1 MPYVRIAQMIS
12 RPGHE
17 AEVEQIL
24 KKLSQYYVQ
33 QRGYLSGY
41 HLTPH
46 ADAGMTRHGR
56 VGIWESEIA
65 AQTAAQTEHSLA
77 LRAQLLRVIDEDTH
91 LELSFQGTPDPA
103 S

>member
-17 AEVEQIL
+17 AEVEEVL

-33 QRGYLSGY
+33 QRGYTTGY

-46 ADAGMTRHGR
+46 SEGNMTRHGR
-56 VGIWESEIA
+56 VGIWESEMA
-65 AQTAAQTEHSLA
+65 AQTAAQTEHHMA
-77 LRAQLLRVIDEDTH
+77 LRGQLLRLIDEDTH
-91 LELSFQGTPDPA
+91 LELSFQGGIDPA
-103 S
+103 

>member
-17 AEVEQIL
+17 AEVEEIL

-33 QRGYLSGY
+33 QRGYVAGY

-46 ADAGMTRHGR
+46 SDGVMTRHGR
-56 VGIWESEIA
+56 VGIWESDIA
-65 AQTAAQTEHSLA
+65 AQTAAQTEHSLS
-77 LRAQLLRVIDEDTH
+77 LRAQLLRLIDEDTH
-91 LELSFQGTPDPA
+91 LELTFEGVPDPA
-103 S
+103 

>member
-17 AEVEQIL
+17 AEVEEIL

-46 ADAGMTRHGR
+46 KDGAMIRHGR
-56 VGIWESEIA
+56 VGIWESEMA
-65 AQTAAQTEHSLA
+65 AQTVAQTEHSMA
-77 LRAQLLRVIDEDTH
+77 LRAQLLRLIDEDSH
-91 LELSFQGTPDPA
+91 LELSYQATPDPA

>member
-12 RPGHE
+12 RPGRE
-17 AEVEQIL
+17 AEVEEVL

-33 QRGYLSGY
+33 QRGYVAGY

-46 ADAGMTRHGR
+46 VDGGITRHGR
-56 VGIWESEIA
+56 VGVWESEIA
-65 AQTAAQTEHSLA
+65 AQTAAQTEHSLS
-77 LRAQLLRVIDEDTH
+77 LRAQLLRLIDEDTH
-91 LELSFQGTPDPA
+91 LELTFEATPDPA

>member
-12 RPGHE
+12 RPGRE
-17 AEVEQIL
+17 AEVEEIL

-33 QRGYLSGY
+33 QRGYVAGY

-46 ADAGMTRHGR
+46 SDAGMTRHGR

-91 LELSFQGTPDPA
+91 QELSFQGTPDPV